1 MNLNKKLVLLFL
13 CIALIPI
20 VILEGISISEISDD
34 LLSQKQLA
42 LDSSL
47 ISKIGDIEHYLD
59 TRQVQTKLFASTFLP
74 LQLNSDTI
82 NDPSTLDKI
91 QIQIDSMLVETRAN
105 SLNNFGTV
113 DTRSSIDAIYISD
126 INGNIIASTQRQ
138 LIGHTIPDE
147 FEDKINKNLVYFAGF
162 QKNQLLSNSYVTFSE
177 NLSDLEGKTIGT
189 ISLQTSLNAI
199 EPGDLSNGLENNSEI
214 FLVDSASRQITS
226 DSSLKYTTQSW
237 NSEYRLLDRC
247 FAGQLVSEQYIN
259 KDGTEVLGL
268 MKLLGD
274 KNLCI
279 VGEIELEEVF
289 SPIYDLQFKLLT
301 VFSILLGGIVML
313 AIFFS
318 RTISYPIKKLSTT
331 MNEIRKGNFNVQL
344 DKKSESS
351 NNELDQ
357 LTNGFEKL
365 LQYVKSTQDNL
376 KGLVKVQ
383 TKKLEDS
390 NRALTENMNLIKKQ
404 QEDLSNFKEALDKS
418 ANVLI
423 TDTNGSIVYVNDDFC
438 KVSKFSR
445 EELLGENPRIVS
457 SYYHDKEFFKEM
469 WETIL
474 EGKAWRGDIKNKAKD
489 GTYYWSKATISP
501 LLGDDG
507 KPEQFIAILT
517 DITNQKILEEK
528 LSDALKNV
536 KESELQKEEFSSMMT
551 HELNTPLVPIKGY
564 CEMLKDTDTF
574 GALNDDQLDF
584 ISKIES
590 NSTLLERLISD
601 LLDVQKL
608 DMKKMTFLI
617 TEFSLEEFMDELKEN
632 NKHLMKSKSIDFTV
646 KCPYNLMLNTDKQR
660 LRQVLDNLIRN
671 SVDFVPSKHGK
682 IEVEAKIKEGNIIF
696 AVHDNGP
703 GIPKEK
709 QLNIFKKFYQ
719 IDTSATRKHG
729 GTGLGLV
736 ICKGIAEGLKGK
748 IWLESEFGKGTSFF
762 IYLPAP
768 EKKMIMEKVSKSRNN

>member
-1 MNLNKKLVLLFL
+1 MNLNTKLVVLFL
-13 CIALIPI
+13 LIALVPI
-20 VILEGISISEISDD
+20 MILEGISITEISDD
-34 LLSQKQLA
+34 LLSQKEIA
-42 LDSSL
+42 LDSSM
-47 ISKIGDIEHYLD
+47 ISKISDIEHYFD
-59 TRQVQTKLFASTFLP
+59 TRHTQVKLFASTFFP
-74 LQLNSDTI
+74 LQLDSNNI
-82 NDPSTLDKI
+82 QDPPTLDKI
-91 QIQIDSMLVETRAN
+91 QIHIDSMLVETRSN
-105 SLNNFGTV
+105 SLNNFDDV
-113 DTRSSIDAIYISD
+113 NSRSSIEVIFFSD
-126 INGNIIASTQRQ
+126 NNGNILASTQRE
-138 LIGHTIPDE
+138 LIGHKLPGE
-147 FEDKINKNLVYFAGF
+147 FYKDSEQPKILFAGL
-162 QKNQLLSNSYVTFSE
+162 QKNRIFSNNFVTFSE
-177 NLSDLEGKTIGT
+177 NIYDSDNNKIGM

-199 EPGDLSNGLENNSEI
+199 ESAGLSSGLENTLEI
-214 FLVDSASRQITS
+214 FLVDSVSRQITS
-226 DSSLKYTTQSW
+226 DSSIKYDTQNW
-237 NSEYRLLDRC
+237 NAQYGLVDKC
-247 FAGQLVSEQYIN
+247 FTGQSISEQYVN
-259 KDGTEVLGL
+259 KDGKEVLGL
-268 MKLLGD
+268 LKLLEEG
-274 KNLCI
+274 NLCI
-279 VGEIELEEVF
+279 VGEIELEDVF
-289 SPIYDLQFKLLT
+289 SPIYDLQFKLIT
-301 VFSILLGGIVML
+301 VFLFLFAGIVLL
-313 AIFFS
+313 AFFFS
-318 RTISYPIKKLSTT
+318 KSISYPITKLSST

-344 DKKSESS
+344 DKSPDSS

-383 TKKLEDS
+383 TRKLEDS

-423 TDTNGSIVYVNDDFC
+423 TDTEGSIVYVNDDFC

-445 EELLGENPRIVS
+445 EELLGQNPRIVT
-457 SYYHDKEFFKEM
+457 SYYHDKEFFKNM

-474 EGKAWRGDIKNKAKD
+474 QGEAWTGDIKNKAKD
-489 GTYYWSKATISP
+489 GSYYWSKATISP

-528 LSDALKNV
+528 LSEALKNV
-536 KESELQKEEFSSMMT
+536 QESELQKEEFSSMMT

-564 CEMLKDTDTF
+564 CEMLRDMETF
-574 GALNDDQLDF
+574 GSLNNDQIDF
-584 ISKIES
+584 IKKIES
-590 NSTLLERLISD
+590 NATLLERLISD

-608 DMKKMTFLI
+608 DMKKMNFLI
-617 TEFSLEEFMDELKEN
+617 TEFSMDEFMDELKEN
-632 NKHLMKSKSIDFTV
+632 NKHLMKNKNIDFTV
-646 KCPYNLMLNTDKQR
+646 KCPKNLILNSDKQR

-671 SVDFVPSKHGK
+671 SVDFVPSKDGK
-682 IEVEAKIKEGNIIF
+682 ISVEAKIKEKNIVF

-709 QLNIFKKFYQ
+709 QSNIFKKFYQ

-768 EKKMIMEKVSKSRNN
+768 EKKIVVPKLSK